1 MPGDMYDCI
10 PSRSTPALRAR
21 SPLRI
26 PCRLPGHYSLA
37 SFVGRSAG
45 QRWRPL
51 QARVGDELAIT
62 TKASAQTAVDMMV
75 WNMTCDGKSG
85 IGVGGVPNLQRHC
98 SYLQTRQA
106 PALMY
111 ICRKIQC
118 IICKKNPMYIAF
130 CIQCILQECSQC
142 ILQNFIQIII

>member
-26 PCRLPGHYSLA
+26 PCRLPGHNSLA

-51 QARVGDELAIT
+51 QARVGDELVIT

-98 SYLQTRQA
+98 SYLQMRGLLTLCAKRIAAQLGAAHHIATHYIHTCSTLTPIYNALA
-106 PALMY
+106 P
-111 ICRKIQC
+111 
-118 IICKKNPMYIAF
+118 ICKCGAY
-130 CIQCILQECSQC
+130 
-142 ILQNFIQIII
+142 